1 MDYKTAIKIMQTT
14 KYDTPENKAK
24 KDKAIKWLGEN
35 PPYFTLGTMESDWRK
50 VGDAFNN
57 LIRIILKNK
66 KRQVF
71 FCIIVSTILSIICFY
86 GIYIEFSR

>member
-1 MDYKTAIKIMQTT
+1 MDYKTAIKIMQNT

-24 KDKAIKWLGEN
+24 KDTAIKWLGEN
-35 PPYFTLGTMESDWRK
+35 PPYFPNGTLKRDLGK
-50 VGDAFNN
+50 VWDAYVN
-57 LIRIILKNK
+57 LFKIILKNK

-71 FCIIVSTILSIICFY
+71 FCIIVSTILSSICFY